1 MAAVVQGMDET
12 VVNGAQLFF
21 VEQFGLTNDTL
32 LQGLVNGK
40 CIPATREPAPQP
52 TKKNIQLKTP
62 IRYRCAISCLRRRW
76 RLVKRSVV

>member
-21 VEQFGLTNDTL
+21 VEQLGLTDNAL

-40 CIPATREPAPQP
+40 CILATREATQ
-52 TKKNIQLKTP
+52 KKQKHPN
-62 IRYRCAISCLRRRW
+62 
-76 RLVKRSVV
+76 